1 MECFFCILLYKLFLL
16 WIMFFFSHNLYIYT
30 SMHEHMIVEN
40 VHVINSASPNMSD
53 TVLPERS

>member
-1 MECFFCILLYKLFLL
+1 ME
-16 WIMFFFSHNLYIYT
+16 FFFYFVIQIIFIMDYVFFFPQSVYLHK
-30 SMHEHMIVEN
+30 HEHMIVEN